1 MTTPALPARARTDC
15 ARVPIGTTT
24 DGRGAA
30 SGRHQD
36 EIDGEGLLA
45 GRLIGRQFPRW
56 AGLPIARVR
65 SAGTDHAIYRLG
77 DDMAVRLP
85 RHARAAAAVAKE
97 HRLLPVLAPQLPLA
111 IPAPLGHGAP
121 DGEYPYPWSVYRW
134 LDGHNLADQPDLDQ
148 RHAAGQLGRFVA
160 ALRQIDPAGGPRRH
174 FAAARSAR
182 SITESAPRSGGLGQD
197 GTLDPALATTAWQAA
212 MAAPAWTSPPAW
224 VHADLHP
231 ANLLARRDRITAIID
246 FGELGTGDPAI
257 DLLPAWALLTARTRD
272 LFRAEASADDATWT
286 RGRGWALGLGIGAVH
301 YYRATNP
308 VLAAIG
314 LHSINQ
320 AIADYQLTG

>member
-1 MTTPALPARARTDC
+1 
-15 ARVPIGTTT
+15 
-24 DGRGAA
+24 
-30 SGRHQD
+30 
-36 EIDGEGLLA
+36 
-45 GRLIGRQFPRW
+45 
-56 AGLPIARVR
+56 
-65 SAGTDHAIYRLG
+65 
-77 DDMAVRLP
+77 
-85 RHARAAAAVAKE
+85 
-97 HRLLPVLAPQLPLA
+97 
-111 IPAPLGHGAP
+111 
-121 DGEYPYPWSVYRW
+121 
-134 LDGHNLADQPDLDQ
+134 
-148 RHAAGQLGRFVA
+148 
-160 ALRQIDPAGGPRRH
+160 
-174 FAAARSAR
+174 
-182 SITESAPRSGGLGQD
+182 
-197 GTLDPALATTAWQAA
+197 